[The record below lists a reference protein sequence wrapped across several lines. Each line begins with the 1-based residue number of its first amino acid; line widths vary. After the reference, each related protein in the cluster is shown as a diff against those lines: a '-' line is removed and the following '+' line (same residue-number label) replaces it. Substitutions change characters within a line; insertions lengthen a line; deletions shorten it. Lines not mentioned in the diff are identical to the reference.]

1 MFMNVDE
8 LKFKIKTP
16 EYDFLRTDARLG
28 NNLLLLGVGG
38 TYAYGVEDDD
48 SDLNIIGITLNS
60 KKEVLTGR
68 NFERFFDPATE
79 AVIFSF
85 SKVISLLLAG
95 NPATVEMLGL
105 KDDHYIYMSPI
116 AHELLYSRKIF
127 LSKKVVD
134 AYEKFIRK
142 SLYAIKQKSDGANIR
157 RDMEKLVVDNMNAI
171 RSDLGSKYAKLP
183 SDSIYLY
190 LDDVGNNAGTDIFM
204 DVSLSHYPLRDY
216 VSLLEDLHTMVDSF
230 GKPGRRKGD
239 ALTLDNISKHCM
251 HLVRQYLTLF
261 DILERQDIITYRGAD
276 RKLLM
281 EIKRGR
287 FLDSDGKPDKE
298 FFKLIEDFDKRLAV
312 LKATTKLPDEP
323 NNNMID
329 NFVMS
334 VNERIIRGEI

>member
-1 MFMNVDE
+1 MNVED
-8 LKFKIKTP
+8 LKRKIDTR
-16 EYDFLRTDARLG
+16 EYDFLRKDPRFG
-28 NNLLLLGVGG
+28 KNLFILAAGG
-38 TYAYGVEDDD
+38 SYAYGVEDST
-48 SDLNIIGITLNS
+48 SDINAIGIALNS

-68 NFERFFDPATE
+68 GFERFYDPETE
-79 AVIFSF
+79 TVIFSF
-85 SKVISLLLAG
+85 SKIISLLLDG
-95 NPATVEMLGL
+95 NPTTLELLGMR
-105 KDDHYIYMSPI
+105 DDHYLYMAPI

-127 LSKKVVD
+127 LSKKVVE

-142 SLYAIKQKSDGANIR
+142 ALYSIKQKADGENIR
-157 RDMEKLVVDNMNAI
+157 RDRERLLVDNMNAI
-171 RSDLGSKYAKLP
+171 RNSLGDKYSKIP
-183 SDSIYLY
+183 SDSIYMY
-190 LDDVGNNAGTDIFM
+190 LDDVGNNAGADIFM
-204 DVSLSHYPLRDY
+204 DITLSHYPLRDY

-251 HLVRQYLTLF
+251 HLVRMYLTLF
-261 DILERQDIITYRGAD
+261 DILDKQDIITFRGQD

-281 EIKRGR
+281 EVKQGR
-287 FLDSDGKPDKE
+287 FLDEERKPNEE

-323 NNNMID
+323 DYFLID